1 MLTARALPRARSAAL
16 CHQPL
21 AALRCLAPALLLA
34 VPSAVPD
41 KAGSAKIVARWGVDY
56 LHLAQ
61 VDSRWLIRTI
71 LWQRPPPGE

>member
-1 MLTARALPRARSAAL
+1 
-16 CHQPL
+16 
-21 AALRCLAPALLLA
+21 
-34 VPSAVPD
+34 VPD
-41 KAGSAKIVARWGVDY
+41 KAGSAKIVAHWGVDY